1 MQPGEGANPT
11 QGHTALDS
19 NPTSATTSGGRGPE
33 PATGLPAGG
42 VFLLPIWESEFINI
56 F

>member
-33 PATGLPAGG
+33 PATGLPQE
-42 VFLLPIWESEFINI
+42 ESSSFPYGSQNS
-56 F
+56 